1 VAVLLEGNQMGIR
14 SAFRIIV
21 RQAAGAERTDGGLA
35 DRGRE
40 EGPAA
45 ARTAAAFPGFDRSE
59 ADEKIIRA
67 GLVVDNWD
75 GAVALLSRRR

>member
-1 VAVLLEGNQMGIR
+1 MGIK
-14 SAFRIIV
+14 SAFRTIV
-21 RQAAGAERTDGGLA
+21 RQAARTGRTGDGGLA
-35 DRGRE
+35 DGGRE

-67 GLVVDNWD
+67 GHVVDDWD
-75 GAVALLSRRR
+75 GAVALLSRLR